1 MRLILATIILTML
14 AQPVWAM
21 SVEELITVFTKW
33 KDTGFSYGLSYDSD
47 GRDASQSAA
56 YMMALRDLG
65 AQSCVW
71 NGVGVG
77 LNWQASAPQLAQF
90 LLNTAEKKPE
100 WWDASGYG
108 SFVMSRVANS
118 FPLQRTTPRPDNQPS
133 MLFLLFFCSL
143 KMQPT

>member
-1 MRLILATIILTML
+1 ML

-21 SVEELITVFTKW
+21 SVEELIKVCTKW

-90 LLNTAEKKPE
+90 LLNTAEKKP
-100 WWDASGYG
+100 
-108 SFVMSRVANS
+108 
-118 FPLQRTTPRPDNQPS
+118 
-133 MLFLLFFCSL
+133 
-143 KMQPT
+143 